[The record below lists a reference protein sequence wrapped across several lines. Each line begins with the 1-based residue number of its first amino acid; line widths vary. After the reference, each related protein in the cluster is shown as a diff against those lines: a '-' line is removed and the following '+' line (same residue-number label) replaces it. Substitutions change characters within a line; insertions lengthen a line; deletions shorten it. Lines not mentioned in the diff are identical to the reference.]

1 MNLSQ
6 QGQVTP
12 VSLTTPVPRDED
24 STFPGEG
31 WFYYWK
37 TSASLWRAKIQD
49 HHQGPTLIVP
59 LNWSFH
65 SDTGDTYDFAQH
77 RPETDLHKLCQ
88 IATDLSKRVV
98 FYLPLTPV
106 PYLPSGG
113 LPHFLARS
121 MSLDQEGL
129 AQVAQDADG
138 TIHKFYSYFDSRVY
152 QAFTRFTHEL
162 AQYFFKTKIN
172 ADVVGMRATSFNR
185 HHGLQSLMTDRSMI
199 FEQSFSRF
207 LKAKLEES
215 KGELEGSD
223 HEAVLRHEYVDVIE
237 KLYEENAA
245 NAFKS
250 HWEGV
255 VSCCFLG
262 ASKFDFLDRVGDHYS
277 AAQYSQDLLEMLTME
292 QLPSSVLIPTRVKKH
307 VLKQQCQD
315 LVVQTFMMNRLERYE
330 DEESTLFTPLVY
342 FDIQALHPRVINRSH
357 DWMSNGLIPYLRVS
371 HPNCYTLRSPQ
382 VKPFFAE
389 NDWDERIYFY
399 LAESL
404 DQSTYHEMLKRF
416 MSGGRVIL
424 DRTRIS
430 PGYQKKLEVFI
441 LENNLQT
448 EKINFHTQ
456 IQHIRLGEGRLIMIE
471 GLTLDSL
478 DESKLF
484 QFWTKILETF
494 SLPVLELNL
503 PEGVLSFWR
512 TRSAHSHELSYEEI
526 RRLSLYNPSSYKK
539 KFSITLPKT
548 MVLLKV
554 VDQFYVEVH
563 TKASTLEIL
572 MSPEGTVSLD
582 FGVFS

>member
-24 STFPGEG
+24 VTFPGEG

-37 TSASLWRAKIQD
+37 TSASLWRSKIQD
-49 HHQGPTLIVP
+49 FHQGPTLVVP

-88 IATDLSKRVV
+88 IATELSKRVV

-106 PYLPSGG
+106 PYLPNGG

-121 MSLDQEGL
+121 ISQDEDGL
-129 AQVAQDADG
+129 AQVAVDADG

-162 AQYFFKTKIN
+162 SQYFFKMKIN
-172 ADVVGMRATSFNR
+172 ADVVGMRATSYSR
-185 HHGLQSLMTDRSMI
+185 HGGLKSMMTDRSMV

-207 LKAKLEES
+207 LKAKIEDS
-215 KGELEGSD
+215 KGVLEGRD
-223 HEAVLRHEYVDVIE
+223 HEAVLKYEYVEVIE
-237 KLYEENAA
+237 KLYEQNAA
-245 NAFKS
+245 KAFKS
-250 HWEGV
+250 HWEGTL
-255 VSCCFLG
+255 SCCFLG
-262 ASKFDFLDRVGDHYS
+262 ASQTDFFDRVGNHHS
-277 AAQYSQDLLEMLTME
+277 STQYSQDLLEMLTME
-292 QLPSSVLIPTRVKKH
+292 QLPSSVLLPIRVKKH

-315 LVVQTFMMNRLERYE
+315 LIVQTFMMNRLERYD
-330 DEESTLFTPLVY
+330 DEETMLFTPLVY
-342 FDIQALHPRVINRSH
+342 FDVQALHPKVIKRDH
-357 DWMSNGLIPYLRVS
+357 DWVSNGLLPYLRVT
-371 HPNCYTLRSPQ
+371 HPNCFALRAPHL
-382 VKPFFAE
+382 KPFFEE
-389 NDWDERIYFY
+389 NDWEERVYFY
-399 LAESL
+399 LAEGL
-404 DQSTYHEMLKRF
+404 DQATYHEMLKRF

-424 DRTRIS
+424 DRSRIS
-430 PGYQKKLEVFI
+430 PEYQKKLEVFI
-441 LENNLQT
+441 LENNLQA

-456 IQHIRLGEGRLIMIE
+456 IQHIRLGEGRLILIE

-478 DESKLF
+478 DEGKLF

-494 SLPVLELNL
+494 SLPILELNL
-503 PEGVLSFWR
+503 PDGVLSFWR
-512 TRSAHSHELSYEEI
+512 TRCAHAHELNYEEI

-539 KFSITLPKT
+539 KFTISLPKT

-554 VDQFYVEVH
+554 VDQFYVEVQ
-563 TKASTLEIL
+563 TKPSTLEIM
-572 MSPEGTVSLD
+572 MSPEGSVSLD